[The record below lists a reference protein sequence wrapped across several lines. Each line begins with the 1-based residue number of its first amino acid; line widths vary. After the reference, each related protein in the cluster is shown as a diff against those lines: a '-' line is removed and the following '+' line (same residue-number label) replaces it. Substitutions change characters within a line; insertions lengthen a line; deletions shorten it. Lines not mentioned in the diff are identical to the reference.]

1 MKTRKLRD
9 LTVSSIGFGS
19 MGLSHAYGTALEPQL
34 AEKRIREAFDA
45 GYTLFDTAELYVGQQ
60 TDGTPSINEELVGAA
75 IKPIREQVVIAS
87 KGGLYW
93 NNDHTQSIPDARP
106 EILRASLEGSLKRLN
121 VDSIDLYYQ
130 HQQDPNVEP
139 EIVADLMGQ
148 FIKEGKIKHWGISN
162 ASADYIERANAVTP
176 VTAVQARYSMMARK
190 TENLLPLLDKLNIGL
205 VAYSPMANGFLSG
218 NIKNNSQYEQHEQ
231 QSDFRS
237 HMAQYST
244 EGIAKAQRLTHLI
257 QEIAVKNNISPAQ
270 VSLAWL
276 LNQKPWIVPIPGST
290 KTERILENAGAA
302 DITLSDTELKQIRT
316 LLLRLNLDVLGN

>member
-60 TDGTPSINEELVGAA
+60 ADGTPSVNEELVGAA
-75 IKPIREQVVIAS
+75 LKPIRDQVVIAS

-106 EILRASLEGSLKRLN
+106 EILRQSLEGSLKRLN

-139 EIVADLMGQ
+139 EMVADLMGQ

-176 VTAVQARYSMMARK
+176 VTAVQARYSMMTRK
-190 TENLLPLLDKLNIGL
+190 TEDLLPLLDKLNIGL

-218 NIKNNSQYEQHEQ
+218 NIKNNSEYDQ

-237 HMAQYST
+237 HMPQYST
-244 EGIAKAQRLTHLI
+244 EGIAKAQKLTDLI
-257 QEIAVKNNISPAQ
+257 QEIADKNGASPAQ

-276 LNQKPWIVPIPGST
+276 LNQKPWIVPIPGSS
-290 KTERILENAGAA
+290 KTERIVENAGAA
-302 DITLSDTELKQIRT
+302 DIMLSETELKQIRT
-316 LLLRLNLDVLGN
+316 LLLGLNLDVLGN

>member
-60 TDGTPSINEELVGAA
+60 ADGTPSVNEELVGAA
-75 IKPIREQVVIAS
+75 LKPIRDQVVIAS
-87 KGGLYW
+87 KDGLYW

-106 EILRASLEGSLKRLN
+106 EILRQSLEGSLKRLN

-190 TENLLPLLDKLNIGL
+190 TEDLLPLLDKLNIGL

-218 NIKNNSQYEQHEQ
+218 NIKSNSQYDQR
-231 QSDFRS
+231 SDFRS
-237 HMAQYST
+237 RMPQYST
-244 EGIAKAQRLTHLI
+244 EGIAKAQKLTNLI
-257 QEIAVKNNISPAQ
+257 QEIADKNSASPAQ
-270 VSLAWL
+270 ISLAWL
-276 LNQKPWIVPIPGST
+276 LNQKPWIVPIPGSS
-290 KTERILENAGAA
+290 KTERIVENAGAA
-302 DITLSDTELKQIRT
+302 DITLSETELKQIRT
-316 LLLRLNLDVLGN
+316 LLLGLELDVLGN

>member
-9 LTVSSIGFGS
+9 LTVSPIGFGS

-190 TENLLPLLDKLNIGL
+190 TEDLLPLLDKLNIGL

-218 NIKNNSQYEQHEQ
+218 NIKNNSEYDQ

-237 HMAQYST
+237 HMPQYSI
-244 EGIAKAQRLTHLI
+244 EGIAKAQKLTNLV
-257 QEIAVKNNISPAQ
+257 QEIADKNGATPAQ
-270 VSLAWL
+270 ISLAWL
-276 LNQKPWIVPIPGST
+276 LNQKPWIIPIPGSS
-290 KTERILENAGAA
+290 KTERIVENAGAA
-302 DITLSDTELKQIRT
+302 DITLSETELKQIRT
-316 LLLRLNLDVLGN
+316 LLLGLNLDVLGN

>member
-9 LTVSSIGFGS
+9 LTVSPIGFGS

-162 ASADYIERANAVTP
+162 TSADYIERANAVTP

-190 TENLLPLLDKLNIGL
+190 TEDLLPLLDKLNIGL

-218 NIKNNSQYEQHEQ
+218 NIKNNSEYDQ

-237 HMAQYST
+237 HMPQYSI
-244 EGIAKAQRLTHLI
+244 EGIAKAQKLTNLV
-257 QEIAVKNNISPAQ
+257 QEIADKNGATPAQ
-270 VSLAWL
+270 ISLAWL
-276 LNQKPWIVPIPGST
+276 LNQKPWIIPIPGSS
-290 KTERILENAGAA
+290 KTERIVENAGAA
-302 DITLSDTELKQIRT
+302 DITLSETELKQIRT
-316 LLLRLNLDVLGN
+316 LLLGLNLDVLGN

>member
-60 TDGTPSINEELVGAA
+60 ADGTPSVNEELVGAA
-75 IKPIREQVVIAS
+75 LKPIRDQVVIAS

-106 EILRASLEGSLKRLN
+106 ETLRQSLEGSLNRLN

-162 ASADYIERANAVTP
+162 ASADYIERANVVTP

-190 TENLLPLLDKLNIGL
+190 TEDLLPLLDKLNIGL

-218 NIKNNSQYEQHEQ
+218 NIKNNSQYDQ

-237 HMAQYST
+237 RMPQYST
-244 EGIAKAQRLTHLI
+244 EGIAKAQKLTNLI
-257 QEIAVKNNISPAQ
+257 QEIADKNSASPAQ

-276 LNQKPWIVPIPGST
+276 LNQKPWIVPIPGSS
-290 KTERILENAGAA
+290 KTERIVENASAA
-302 DITLSDTELKQIRT
+302 NITLSETELQQIRT
-316 LLLRLNLDVLGN
+316 LLLGLNLDVLGN

>member
-34 AEKRIREAFDA
+34 AEKRIREAFDT

-60 TDGTPSINEELVGAA
+60 ADGTPSVNEELVGAA
-75 IKPIREQVVIAS
+75 LKPIRDQVVIAS

-106 EILRASLEGSLKRLN
+106 EILRQSLEGSLKHLN

-190 TENLLPLLDKLNIGL
+190 TEDLLPLLDKLNIGL

-218 NIKNNSQYEQHEQ
+218 NIKSNSQYDQ

-237 HMAQYST
+237 RMPQYST
-244 EGIAKAQRLTHLI
+244 EGIAKAQKLTNLI
-257 QEIAVKNNISPAQ
+257 QEIADKNSASPAQ

-276 LNQKPWIVPIPGST
+276 LNQKPWIVPIPGSS
-290 KTERILENAGAA
+290 KTERIVENASAA
-302 DITLSDTELKQIRT
+302 NITLSETELQQIRT
-316 LLLRLNLDVLGN
+316 LLLGLNLDVLGN

>member
-45 GYTLFDTAELYVGQQ
+45 GYTLFDTAELYVGQYA
-60 TDGTPSINEELVGAA
+60 DGTPSVNEELVGAA
-75 IKPIREQVVIAS
+75 LKPIRDQVVIAS

-106 EILRASLEGSLKRLN
+106 EVLRQSLEGSLKRLN

-139 EIVADLMGQ
+139 EVVADLMGQ

-162 ASADYIERANAVTP
+162 ASVDYIERANAVTP

-190 TENLLPLLDKLNIGL
+190 TEDMLPLLDKLNIGL

-218 NIKNNSQYEQHEQ
+218 NIKNNSQYDQ

-237 HMAQYST
+237 RMPQYSA
-244 EGIAKAQRLTHLI
+244 EGIAKAQKLTNLI
-257 QEIAVKNNISPAQ
+257 KEIADKNSASPAQ

-276 LNQKPWIVPIPGST
+276 LNQKPWIVPIPGSS
-290 KTERILENAGAA
+290 KTGRIVENAGAA
-302 DITLSDTELKQIRT
+302 DITLSETELNQIRT
-316 LLLRLNLDVLGN
+316 LLLGLNLDVLGN